1 MKHLLVT
8 NDFPPKVGGIQS
20 YLWELW
26 RRLPPE
32 STTVLCTPY
41 AGAAEF
47 DAAAPIRIERTRDPV
62 LLPHPGLV
70 RRINELAEEVDAD
83 LVVLDP
89 VLPLGAVGP
98 RLDRPY
104 ALVVHGA
111 EITLPGRLPGSGHL
125 MGSILRGAELVI
137 AAGGYPLAEAERCAG
152 RELPSVVVPP
162 GVDVERFR
170 PMSDAERRAA
180 RRRFGLPEDAML
192 VTCLSRLVPRK
203 GFDMVIRAAAR
214 LAGARPD
221 LFVAI
226 AGAGRDADR
235 LRRIAAETGAPV
247 AFMGRVAEE
256 DLAAFHG
263 CADVFAMLCHDRWM
277 GLEQEGFGIVF
288 LEAAACGVP
297 QLAGRSGGSH
307 EAVEHGV
314 TGLVVDRPRDVVDV
328 TRALAELVDHPDRAR
343 LGAAARE
350 RAVAEFSYD
359 LLARRLADALGCGE
373 GPRPVDPAAADPA
386 AADPAAVDPAAV
398 DPARAA
404 TTRSEP

>member
-1 MKHLLVT
+1 MRHLLVT

-26 RRLPPE
+26 RRLPAE

-41 AGAAEF
+41 PGSEAF

-62 LLPHPGLV
+62 LLPHPGLI
-70 RRINELAEEVDAD
+70 RRIDQLAAEVDAG

-98 RLDRPY
+98 RLERPY
-104 ALVVHGA
+104 ALVVLGA
-111 EITLPGRLPGSGHL
+111 EITLRGRLPGSRQA
-125 MGSILRGAELVI
+125 MGSVLRGAALVI

-152 RELPSVVVPP
+152 RPLPSIVVPP
-162 GVDVERFR
+162 GVDTDRFVPLSDSER
-170 PMSDAERRAA
+170 AAA
-180 RRRFGLPEDAML
+180 RRRFGLPPDATL
-192 VTCLSRLVPRK
+192 VTCVSRLVRRK

-214 LAGARPD
+214 IAPSRPD
-221 LFVAI
+221 LYVAI
-226 AGAGRDADR
+226 AGAGRDEKR
-235 LRRIAAETGAPV
+235 LRKLATELGAPV
-247 AFMGRVAEE
+247 AFMGRITDE

-307 EAVEHGV
+307 EAVADELG
-314 TGLVVDRPRDVVDV
+314 GMIVDEPRDVIAVS
-328 TRALAELVDHPDRAR
+328 RALARIVDRADR
-343 LGAAARE
+343 RELGEAARK

-359 LLARRLADALGCGE
+359 LLAERLALALGCGSPNE
-373 GPRPVDPAAADPA
+373 
-386 AADPAAVDPAAV
+386 
-398 DPARAA
+398 A
-404 TTRSEP
+404 TTP

>member
-1 MKHLLVT
+1 MRHLLVT

-26 RRLPPE
+26 RRLPAE

-41 AGAAEF
+41 DGAEEF
-47 DAAAPIRIERTRDPV
+47 DRAAPIRIERTRDPV

-70 RRINELAEEVDAD
+70 RRINALAAEVDAD

-89 VLPLGAVGP
+89 VLPIGAVGP
-98 RLDRPY
+98 RLERPY
-104 ALVVHGA
+104 GLVVHGA
-111 EITLPGRLPGSGHL
+111 EITLPGRLPGSRQL
-125 MGSILRGAELVI
+125 MGSILRGAELIV

-152 RELPSVVVPP
+152 RSLPSVVIPP
-162 GVDVERFR
+162 GVDTDRFV
-170 PMSDAERRAA
+170 PLSDAERADA
-180 RRRFGLPEDAML
+180 RRRFGLPTDATL
-192 VTCLSRLVPRK
+192 VSCVSRLVPRK

-214 LAGARPD
+214 IAPSRPD
-221 LFVAI
+221 LYVAI
-226 AGAGRDADR
+226 AGAGRDEAR
-235 LRRIAAETGAPV
+235 LRKLATELGAPV
-247 AFMGRVAEE
+247 AFMGRIADD
-256 DLAAFHG
+256 DLATFHG

-307 EAVEHGV
+307 EAVAHELSGMI
-314 TGLVVDRPRDVVDV
+314 VDEPRDVIAVSQ
-328 TRALAELVDHPDRAR
+328 ALAQLVDRSDRVD

-359 LLARRLADALGCGE
+359 LLAERLADALGCGTANQ
-373 GPRPVDPAAADPA
+373 VPAP
-386 AADPAAVDPAAV
+386 
-398 DPARAA
+398 
-404 TTRSEP
+404 